1 MKTFISSLALVA
13 AAFAMPSA
21 HAQKAAMVQDVER
34 PTAQSIVSA
43 HCAQG
48 NTLTCSVYTVP
59 AGKILHVTQLG
70 SLVKDANGSVF
81 AWHFAGFTSLFHVV
95 SGGYETRSDMVDLYV
110 PAGTVI
116 NVSSSVS
123 SSFLDISLFG
133 TLSDQ

>member
-1 MKTFISSLALVA
+1 MKTAIASLALVA

-21 HAQKAAMVQDVER
+21 YAQKAAMVQDVQR

-48 NTLTCSVYTVP
+48 NTLTCAVYTVP
-59 AGKILHVTQLG
+59 AGKILHVTQLA

-81 AWHFAGFTSLFHVV
+81 SWKFAGFTSLFHVV
-95 SGGYETRSDMVDLYV
+95 SGGYETRSEMVNLYV
-110 PAGTVI
+110 PAGTTISVTI
-116 NVSSSVS
+116 SSVAA
-123 SSFLDISLFG
+123 LDISLFG